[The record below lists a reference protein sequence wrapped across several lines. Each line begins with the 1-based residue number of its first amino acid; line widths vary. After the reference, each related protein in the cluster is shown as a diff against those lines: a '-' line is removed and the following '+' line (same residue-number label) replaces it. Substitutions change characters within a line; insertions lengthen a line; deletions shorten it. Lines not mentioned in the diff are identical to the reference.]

1 MLLKTRAIF
10 SIRTKPPSHSGNFID
25 LFPCGNFLWCNW
37 PRCRITNFEALILI
51 FFPYFFFR
59 LTSPD
64 VCLYKPCKNGGTC
77 DSDYIN
83 GNYTCDCPDGFY
95 GDTCRLGKW
104 AKFFFFFSLVFDMHH
119 NIHRYEVVINVC
131 EWIGWNP
138 IWSEI
143 KHVHFLKRTGR
154 PWSGE
159 SDLFINNTDSD
170 KIGWHNVF
178 LTLK

>member
-1 MLLKTRAIF
+1 MVIF
-10 SIRTKPPSHSGNFID
+10 FDVIGRGAVS
-25 LFPCGNFLWCNW
+25 
-37 PRCRITNFEALILI
+37 LILKPWFLF

-104 AKFFFFFSLVFDMHH
+104 ANFFFFFSLVFDMHH

-154 PWSGE
+154 PWSGNPIC
-159 SDLFINNTDSD
+159 SSTIRIATKLGDTMSS
-170 KIGWHNVF
+170 
-178 LTLK
+178 